1 MRALSAASVSLQV
14 TPSWLEASVCLG
26 RDVDGLDSWAEA
38 NGMRFSKT
46 KRRVLHFGHKKPR
59 QRYGLGAEWLEACA
73 EEVGVGVLIDARLK
87 VSQQRAQVAKK
98 ADGVLACIRKSVA
111 SRNREVIVPLYSAHR
126 RRGGSGET

>member
-1 MRALSAASVSLQV
+1 M
-14 TPSWLEASVCLG
+14 
-26 RDVDGLDSWAEA
+26 DGLDSWAEA

-73 EEVGVGVLIDARLK
+73 EEVGVGVLIDARLQ

-126 RRGGSGET
+126 RRGGSWET